1 MTIIEVSLRSSVSN
15 CSLRLLNLRGEHG
28 NRLTV
33 EKTDVTI
40 SGDFGTMSLIYLI
53 LSTFKEIALLLSK
66 IQVRLMDSA
75 IESGTI

>member
-15 CSLRLLNLRGEHG
+15 CSLRLLNLRGEHS